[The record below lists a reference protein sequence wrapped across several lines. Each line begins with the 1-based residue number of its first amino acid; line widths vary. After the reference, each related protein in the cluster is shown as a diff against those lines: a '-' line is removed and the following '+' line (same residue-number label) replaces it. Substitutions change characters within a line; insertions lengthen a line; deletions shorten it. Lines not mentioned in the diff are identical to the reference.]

1 MRAYIQLMRLD
12 KPIGI
17 WLCFLPAAWVLA
29 AQGAEP
35 FYFALFLLGSA
46 VMRAAGCIIND
57 LTDREF
63 DKQVERTKSRPLAAG
78 TISTR
83 QAFALLIVLLAIAFG
98 IVLYLPPQ
106 ALYLAFATLPFIAA
120 YPWMKRIT
128 WWPQFFLG
136 ITFNL
141 GTLFAS
147 YATAGEITE
156 AALLFYV
163 AAIFWTLGY
172 DTIYA
177 LQDTRDDALI
187 GVKSTAL
194 KLGKYVPVFVL
205 GCFLIMWLLLV
216 SAGIFAQLTNR
227 YEIGLLLVAGQ
238 ACWQVRMVKRG
249 ADGGRIFR
257 SNQWLG
263 LILLTALLSES
274 I

>member
-1 MRAYIQLMRLD
+1 MHPYIQLVRLD

-29 AQGAEP
+29 AQRAEAV
-35 FYFALFLLGSA
+35 YFILFLLGAA
-46 VMRAAGCIIND
+46 VMRAAGCIVND
-57 LTDREF
+57 LADREF
-63 DKQVERTKSRPLAAG
+63 DKQVERTKSRPLASG
-78 TISTR
+78 TILPR
-83 QAFALLIVLLAIAFG
+83 QAIVLLVMLLLVGLA
-98 IVLYLPPQ
+98 IVLYLPAQ

-120 YPWMKRIT
+120 YPLMKRIT
-128 WWPQFFLG
+128 WWPQLFLG

-172 DTIYA
+172 DTVYA

-205 GCFLIMWLLLV
+205 GCYLIMWLLLI

-227 YEIGLLLVAGQ
+227 YELGLLLVAGH